1 MTYEEKK
8 ALQRYRAQQAALEK
22 LAQSSDPSIAA
33 RAKAFLDAWPIPR
46 DGETWRELV
55 AFRRSCHQKAR
66 DNAWKHRSVQLA
78 KDKATRKVKVYVE
91 GGGITTIESNWTPPE
106 WLSNPDLLPKKP
118 PGQSR

>member
-8 ALQRYRAQQAALEK
+8 ALQRLRVQQAALEK
-22 LAQSSDPSIAA
+22 LAKSSDPSIAA

-55 AFRRSCHQKAR
+55 AFRRSCHQKNR

-91 GGGITTIESNWTPPE
+91 GGGIATIESNWTPPE
-106 WLSNPDLLPKKP
+106 WLSNPALLPKRP
-118 PGQSR
+118 PGK